1 MLKHAKHV
9 LAAVESTVKHPVNS
23 LTKHPLKTAA
33 VAVGAFLLVD
43 YLVSAHGHS
52 YASKALDLPKGLLG
66 GKHAAAGSFGP
77 GWGRG
82 NMPYL
87 NGGHFPQT
95 PADVSHA
102 HMAWNAAAGHPQ
114 AYYAQSSYPWA

>member
-43 YLVSAHGHS
+43 HLISAPGHS
-52 YASKALDLPKGLLG
+52 YAQKAIGKVVSG

-87 NGGHFPQT
+87 NGGHYAQT
-95 PADVSHA
+95 PADVSRA
-102 HMAWNAAAGHPQ
+102 HMGWNAAAGGPQ
-114 AYYAQSSYPWA
+114 QYYSQSSYPWA

>member
-1 MLKHAKHV
+1 MLNKAKQV
-9 LAAVESTVKHPVNS
+9 LAAVESTVKHPINS

-33 VAVGAFLLVD
+33 VAVGAFLIVD
-43 YLVSAHGHS
+43 HLISAHGHS
-52 YASKALDLPKGLLG
+52 YAQQAIDKVLPK

-87 NGGHFPQT
+87 NGGHYPQT
-95 PADVSHA
+95 PADISHA

-114 AYYAQSSYPWA
+114 SYYAQSSYPWA